1 MGFFSFLLLGLI
13 AGAVAKLIM
22 PGKQAGG
29 WFVTLLLGVVGAML
43 GGWLGGLLF
52 DADMESFFSLSTW
65 LLAIGGSLVVLL
77 VYGLVTGRRR
87 GNDH

>member
-13 AGAVAKLIM
+13 AGALAKLIL

-43 GGWLGGLLF
+43 GGWLGGLIF
-52 DADMESFFSLSTW
+52 DADMDSFFSLSTW
-65 LLAIGGSLVVLL
+65 LLAIGGSLIVLL
-77 VYGLVTGRRR
+77 IYGLVTGRRH
-87 GNDH
+87 GNAH

>member
-13 AGAVAKLIM
+13 AGAIAKLLI

-43 GGWLGGLLF
+43 GGWLGGLIF
-52 DADMESFFSLSTW
+52 DVNLESFFSLSTW
-65 LLAIGGSLVVLL
+65 LLAIGGSVLVLL
-77 VYGLVTGRRR
+77 IYGLIAGRRSEK
-87 GNDH
+87 